1 MYIYLITLIV
11 SLLFAKLASN
21 ARPYPAL
28 KGTVRTYAIC
38 SFLPFALNCMLR
50 GQVGTDWLIY
60 DAYYAEISNGGR
72 RFSEPL
78 FNLLNRIL
86 YMISNNSLLLFAVVG
101 FITLALFFAGMY
113 QQSAMVTYSIL
124 LFFLSGKYFAS
135 LNQIRQMLAM
145 SLFFFAFKYIRERK
159 MIRYFL
165 FILAAC
171 LIHTSAVVYIPL
183 YFLYG
188 IRCSTKRLFK
198 AALVYCVCLPVIIL
212 MAPVLVKLT
221 RFSWYLDSR
230 FSQNFDIIGFTL
242 SLIIFGLLLFLLR
255 RQEMQAEGTTGENA
269 EDLRYAGFLT
279 MISMITCL
287 VYFLTNAVPQV
298 TRIAECY
305 SVIQIL
311 SLPYLAKGEKD
322 ARIRIAVLVFTAA
335 VLGCKLLY
343 NVYSTHWWYG
353 VLPYHTFFYPG

>member
-1 MYIYLITLIV
+1 
-11 SLLFAKLASN
+11 
-21 ARPYPAL
+21 
-28 KGTVRTYAIC
+28 
-38 SFLPFALNCMLR
+38 
-50 GQVGTDWLIY
+50 
-60 DAYYAEISNGGR
+60 
-72 RFSEPL
+72 
-78 FNLLNRIL
+78 
-86 YMISNNSLLLFAVVG
+86 
-101 FITLALFFAGMY
+101 
-113 QQSAMVTYSIL
+113 
-124 LFFLSGKYFAS
+124 
-135 LNQIRQMLAM
+135 
-145 SLFFFAFKYIRERK
+145 
-159 MIRYFL
+159 
-165 FILAAC
+165 
-171 LIHTSAVVYIPL
+171 
-183 YFLYG
+183 
-188 IRCSTKRLFK
+188 
-198 AALVYCVCLPVIIL
+198 

-242 SLIIFGLLLFLLR
+242 SLMIFGLHLFLLR

-269 EDLRYAGFLT
+269 EDLRYAGVLT

-311 SLPYLAKGEKD
+311 SLPYLAKGVKD